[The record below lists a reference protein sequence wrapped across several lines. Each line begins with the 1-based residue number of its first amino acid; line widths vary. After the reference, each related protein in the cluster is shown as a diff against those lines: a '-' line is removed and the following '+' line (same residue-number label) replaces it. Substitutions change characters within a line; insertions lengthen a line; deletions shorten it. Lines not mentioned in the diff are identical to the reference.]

1 MFGREGKGDTLPGV
15 DAQGSMNGV
24 SSVDAHDL
32 ATNLATNLTNYGG
45 NRLVV
50 GRGLTFNGDIEACT
64 HLLIGGSVTSDVKA
78 CDRLEINAGG
88 SFHGN
93 AMVNDA
99 DIGGQFEGE
108 LTVLG
113 HLHLRADGR
122 ISGRITYGT
131 LSVESGGRLL
141 GNTDSSAEG
150 PRPQLRPVVVPLR
163 PVAHTAGRDSRH

>member
-1 MFGREGKGDTLPGV
+1 MFGRESTGGTLFGV
-15 DAQGSMNGV
+15 GTQGSNHGA
-24 SSVDAHDL
+24 SQSDTHDV
-32 ATNLATNLTNYGG
+32 ATNLPNHGG

-78 CDRLEINAGG
+78 CDRLEIHAGG
-88 SFHGN
+88 SFQGS
-93 AMVNDA
+93 ATVNDA
-99 DIGGQFEGE
+99 DIAGQFEGE

-122 ISGRITYGT
+122 VRGRITYGT

-141 GNTDSSAEG
+141 GMTDSSAEG
-150 PRPQLRPVVVPLR
+150 PRPQPRPVVVSLR
-163 PVAHTAGRDSRH
+163 PVAHTAGRDPRP

>member
-1 MFGREGKGDTLPGV
+1 MFGREGKGDTLSGV
-15 DAQGSMNGV
+15 GAQSSMHGV
-24 SSVDAHDL
+24 SPVDAHDPAHDL
-32 ATNLATNLTNYGG
+32 ANGG

-93 AMVNDA
+93 ATVNDA

-122 ISGRITYGT
+122 VRGRITYGT

-141 GNTDSSAEG
+141 GMTDSSAEG
-150 PRPQLRPVVVPLR
+150 PRPQPRPVVVSLR
-163 PVAHTAGRDSRH
+163 PVAHTAGRDPRP